1 MQFKIFVI
9 KNYSRGIRC
18 EYPDELKAYAPQH
31 TRIVTTN
38 RITVSFAN

>member
-9 KNYSRGIRC
+9 KNYSRRIRC

-38 RITVSFAN
+38 RITDLFAN